1 MGGAESAAED
11 ATGEDR
17 PPWASLQQASR
28 ALDPG
33 PRQSEE
39 KAEVLEKDLAPGGHR
54 HAGALCPGRV
64 KATHKTA
71 GAAGSALQAQWTNS
85 TAKGVDF

>member
-11 ATGEDR
+11 ATGED
-17 PPWASLQQASR
+17 PSLQQAGR